1 MATSPYK
8 DVSDLVLLSAV
19 LAERNRQRSN
29 YEDHHDRN
37 HDGADWVALLSMYV
51 GKVAAAEFGGGP
63 REFEKR
69 LIQVAALAMA
79 ALEWEA
85 KRQ

>member
-1 MATSPYK
+1 MSPYK

-19 LAERNRQRSN
+19 LNERNRQRTLYSN
-29 YEDHHDRN
+29 QHDRD
-37 HDGADWVALLSMYV
+37 HDGSQWVALLSMYV
-51 GKVAAAEFGGGP
+51 GKLAQAEFGGGP

-69 LIQVAALAMA
+69 AIQLAALAMA
-79 ALEWEA
+79 AVEWEA

>member
-1 MATSPYK
+1 MSPYK

-19 LAERNRQRSN
+19 LSERNRQRDMYSGTH
-29 YEDHHDRN
+29 DQHHD
-37 HDGADWVALLSMYV
+37 GGEWVALLTMYL
-51 GKVAAAEFGGGP
+51 GKAAAAEFGGGP

-69 LIQVAALAMA
+69 MIQVAALAMA
-79 ALEWEA
+79 AIEWEA

>member
-1 MATSPYK
+1 MVQSPYK
-8 DVSDLVLLSAV
+8 DVSDLVLLSAI
-19 LAERNRQRSN
+19 LTERNRQRALYTN
-29 YEDHHDRN
+29 DHDRH
-37 HDGADWVALLSMYV
+37 HDGAQWVALLSMYV
-51 GKVAAAEFGGGP
+51 GKMAEAEFGGGP

-69 LIQVAALAMA
+69 VIQVAALAMA